1 MIVSKLFTILFWTWT
16 ASEVLLQ
23 VATRTRGSDGVT
35 RDRGSLILLLPA
47 IFVSIWV
54 ALSYQPTRGQI
65 LPGDP
70 YRLRIA
76 ALVLMATGMAIR
88 AYAILTL
95 GKAFS
100 TNVAIR
106 TAQNLKTNGL
116 YRWARHPSYTGML
129 LIFAAIGIAA
139 LNWVS
144 LAIMLIFPTAALLY
158 RIHVEEKALVEAFG
172 PEYATYSKQTKRL
185 VPGIY

>member
-1 MIVSKLFTILFWTWT
+1 MIVPKLFTILFWTWT
-16 ASEVLLQ
+16 ASEILLQ
-23 VATRTRGSDGVT
+23 VATRTRRSAGISK
-35 RDRGSLILLLPA
+35 DRGSLMLLLPA

-54 ALSYQPTRGQI
+54 ALSYQPTQGQM

-70 YRLRIA
+70 HWLRVA
-76 ALVLMATGMAIR
+76 ALALMAAGMAIR

-116 YRWARHPSYTGML
+116 YRWVRHPSYTGML
-129 LIFAAIGIAA
+129 LIFAAIGVDT
-139 LNWVS
+139 LNWVG
-144 LAIMLIFPTAALLY
+144 LAIMLVFPTAALLY

-172 PEYATYSKQTKRL
+172 PEYSIYSKETKRL

>member
-1 MIVSKLFTILFWTWT
+1 M
-16 ASEVLLQ
+16 
-23 VATRTRGSDGVT
+23 
-35 RDRGSLILLLPA
+35 
-47 IFVSIWV
+47 
-54 ALSYQPTRGQI
+54 

-70 YRLRIA
+70 HWLRDA
-76 ALVLMATGMAIR
+76 ALALMTAGLAVR
-88 AYAILTL
+88 AYAVLTL

-116 YRWARHPSYTGML
+116 YRWVRHPSYTGML
-129 LIFAAIGIAA
+129 LIFAAIGVDT

-158 RIHVEEKALVEAFG
+158 RIHVEEDALLKAFG
-172 PEYATYSKQTKRL
+172 PEYSTYSKEIMRL